1 MTALYSAAARIFC
14 RYCGNNVLL
23 YIKEVPEWKRT
34 KMLSSLRRRAGI
46 RRVQAPQAH
55 CGGTRPHRQAR
66 ARFNT
71 AGNGRAAVVSAVKD
85 AEKCGLGGVCV
96 QPYFVNVCA
105 RPVKKLKV
113 VCCIS
118 LCGGAETSE
127 AKAFQVRRA
136 VRAGA
141 AAAEVTAP
149 VPAVKEGAWSYVRRE
164 LKKLRA
170 AAGNIELR
178 MNAEAPLLTA
188 QEAERLCS
196 LAAECGVK
204 CVRVSHG
211 ACDDEELSQI
221 AAAVRGRMTV
231 KSGGLTLP
239 AHRHDDGAG
248 RGYSLFPL
256 CNGACPHHPC
266 RGGGGQVTSCP
277 CRIRY
282 FQTTN
287 CRRAICAA
295 AVRVFYLECCVVAF
309 SFRRA
314 LLCLRAPLRE
324 RQNFHACLFP

>member
-1 MTALYSAAARIFC
+1 METDE
-14 RYCGNNVLL
+14 NVVITPQERQEFEE
-23 YIKEVPEWKRT
+23 Y
-34 KMLSSLRRRAGI
+34 RRRKRIAE
-46 RRVQAPQAH
+46 
-55 CGGTRPHRQAR
+55 AR
-66 ARFNT
+66 ALI
-71 AGNGRAAVVSAVKD
+71 GRLELDLTQPGTDGAAVVSAVKD
-85 AEKCGLGGVCV
+85 AEKCVLGGVCV

-231 KSGGLTLP
+231 KSGGADTP
-239 AHRHDDGAG
+239 ARIATMMELGAG
-248 RGYSLFPL
+248 IVSSRSATELARTIL
-256 CNGACPHHPC
+256 
-266 RGGGGQVTSCP
+266 
-277 CRIRY
+277 
-282 FQTTN
+282 
-287 CRRAICAA
+287 
-295 AVRVFYLECCVVAF
+295 AVAEEGR
-309 SFRRA
+309 
-314 LLCLRAPLRE
+314 
-324 RQNFHACLFP
+324 